1 MRKWIASFTLIEML
15 VVIAIIAIL
24 AGLLLPALTRA
35 REESRRKSCDS
46 NLSQI
51 VKACVTYQ
59 EPNGDFFPAFEQ
71 AAFTDQPWFTSC
83 GGIYASQYGPYNATN
98 GTPGA
103 IPYTDYSGGPGPNP
117 VEDVGGPWASGVVGV
132 SYTLQGGDGAFQ
144 PMPSLACL
152 YPGYVDN
159 VKVFACPSTPDR
171 PQIAVRYYN
180 GAKHTCFGFTPDPG
194 ETGTISTG
202 TIPGPSGYEYLVD
215 PAVFTGWEVSTNVKC
230 SYFYDELQNFR
241 EIGPGQALCADADGF
256 TWIAVT
262 GKHPPYYNPGL
273 SGACGTNVKDP
284 TSTSPYGWQ
293 RPTISNHTDGQ
304 NVMYFDG
311 HVKWSPTNY
320 GSRDPADNI
329 YVINA
334 GWGADTDAYLWDGT
348 LGDSC
353 NNPGY

>member
-1 MRKWIASFTLIEML
+1 MRKWITSFTLIEML

-71 AAFTDQPWFTSC
+71 ASFTDQAWFTAC
-83 GGIYASQYGPYNATN
+83 GGVYATTYGPYNLTN
-98 GTPGA
+98 GNPTA
-103 IPYTDYSGGPGPNP
+103 IPYMDYPGGPGPTPTQNNP
-117 VEDVGGPWASGVVGV
+117 PSNVPFSV
-132 SYTLQGGDGAFQ
+132 QGGDGTFQ
-144 PMPSLACL
+144 PMASLACL
-152 YPGYVDN
+152 YPGYIDN
-159 VKVFACPSTPDR
+159 VKVFGCPSTPDH

-202 TIPGPSGYEYLVD
+202 TIPGPTTYQYVVD

-241 EIGPGQALCADADGF
+241 EVGPGQALCADADGF
-256 TWIAVT
+256 TWIAAT
-262 GKHPPYYNPGL
+262 GKHPPYYAPG
-273 SGACGTNVKDP
+273 ATV
-284 TSTSPYGWQ
+284 STSPSGGGTFPSGWQ
-293 RPTISNHTDGQ
+293 RPTMSNHTDGE

-311 HVKWSPTNY
+311 HVKWSATNY
-320 GSRDPADNI
+320 ASRDPADNI

-334 GWGADTDAYLWDGT
+334 GWGPDTDAYLWDGT

>member
-1 MRKWIASFTLIEML
+1 MRKWISSFTLIEML

-35 REESRRKSCDS
+35 REEARRKSCDS

-71 AAFTDQPWFTSC
+71 AAFTDTTWFTQK
-83 GGIYASQYGPYNATN
+83 GMAPIYATYAANLGGQPA
-98 GTPGA
+98 A
-103 IPYTDYSGGPGPNP
+103 IPSTDWQGGSAVPNETDTVPGP
-117 VEDVGGPWASGVVGV
+117 SLGVN
-132 SYTLQGGDGAFQ
+132 YPLQGGDGTFQ
-144 PMPSLACL
+144 PMASLACL
-152 YPGYVDN
+152 YPGYIDN
-159 VKVFACPSTPDR
+159 VKVFACPSTPDH
-171 PQIAVRYYN
+171 PQIAVRYFN
-180 GAKHTCFGFTPDPG
+180 GAKHTCFGFTPDLG
-194 ETGTISTG
+194 ETGTISTAI
-202 TIPGPSGYEYLVD
+202 IPGPSGLTYMAD

-241 EIGPGQALCADADGF
+241 EIGPSQALCADADGY

-262 GKHPPYYNPGL
+262 GKHPPYYSPGSM
-273 SGACGTNVKDP
+273 SGGTPNSP
-284 TSTSPYGWQ
+284 TGWQ
-293 RPTISNHTDGQ
+293 RPTISDHTDGQ

-311 HVKWSPTNY
+311 HVKWNPTNY
-320 GSRDPADNI
+320 ASRDPADNI
-329 YVINA
+329 YVINS

-353 NNPGY
+353 NNPGF